1 MDKEQK
7 SWHQKNID
15 EQKDIASKREAVEK
29 AKKEKELDRKLK
41 KMRERDPFIYD
52 QISWI
57 WMF

>member
-7 SWHQKNID
+7 SWHQKNMD

-52 QISWI
+52 
-57 WMF
+57 